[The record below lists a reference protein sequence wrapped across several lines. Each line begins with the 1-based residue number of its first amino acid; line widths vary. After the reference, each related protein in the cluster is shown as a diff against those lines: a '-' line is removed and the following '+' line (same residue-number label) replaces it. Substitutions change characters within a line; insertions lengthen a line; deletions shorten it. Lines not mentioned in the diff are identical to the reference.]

1 MGMSASQ
8 ARFLAI
14 TARKSNVEFQGQQV
28 NQQRTSLAN
37 ESSGLF
43 NQMLELSVPTPPSAT
58 DFYSMAYTFPG
69 QNPEESFRITNW
81 AAAESNIV
89 NASYRISVKKT
100 VNDVGHHNAEL
111 PVGAVISKTA
121 DGYTI
126 KYPDTFK
133 DDEQTEVQVG
143 PTYNL
148 TKAAIDV
155 YGKTANAE
163 GYTDSYCYDIGGRTH
178 YFNTADLEALFANGQ
193 NADGY
198 TITEANK
205 ADFKSIFYKG
215 EKTTT
220 TESFLANMVTD
231 ANGKFVS
238 MEYWPN
244 GETGDR
250 LSLDLNIEEIND
262 EQGFDA
268 AMEEY
273 NYKKMIYDRTIDDI
287 NTRTEIIQRQDQN
300 LELHLKQL
308 DTEQEAIKTEM
319 DAVKDVI
326 QKNVEGTFK
335 TFA

>member
-8 ARFLAI
+8 ARFLAL

-81 AAAESNIV
+81 AAAEANLV

-100 VNDVGHHNAEL
+100 VNDVGHHTSQLN
-111 PVGAVISKTA
+111 VGEKIVKTN
-121 DGYTI
+121 DGYAI
-126 KYPDTFK
+126 VVPAAV
-133 DDEQTEVQVG
+133 DENGEEIQKSTTL
-143 PTYNL
+143 PL

-155 YGKTANAE
+155 YGKTSNSE
-163 GYTDSYCYDIGGRTH
+163 EYTDSYSYERGGRLH
-178 YFNTADLEALFANGQ
+178 YFKTADLAALFENGQ

-198 TITEANK
+198 VVTEDNQAEL
-205 ADFKSIFYKG
+205 SSMFYKG
-215 EKTTT
+215 EKTTAS
-220 TESFLANMVTD
+220 ESYLANMVTD

-244 GETGDR
+244 GETGEK
-250 LSLDLNIEEIND
+250 LTLDLNIEEIHD
-262 EQGFDA
+262 DQGFDE
-268 AMEEY
+268 AMADY

-326 QKNVEGTFK
+326 QKNVENTFK

>member
-8 ARFLAI
+8 ARFLAL

-43 NQMLELSVPTPPSAT
+43 NQMLELQVPVPPSAT

-81 AAAESNIV
+81 AAAESNLV

-100 VNDVGHHNAEL
+100 VNDVGHHNSQL
-111 PVGAVISKTA
+111 NVGEKIIKTD
-121 DGYTI
+121 DGYAI
-126 KYPDTFK
+126 VVPAAV
-133 DDEQTEVQVG
+133 DENGEEIQKSATL
-143 PTYNL
+143 PL

-155 YGKTANAE
+155 YGKTSNSE
-163 GYTDSYCYDIGGRTH
+163 DYTDSYSYERGGRLH
-178 YFNTADLEALFANGQ
+178 YFKTADLEALFENGQ

-198 TITEANK
+198 VVTEDNQ
-205 ADFKSIFYKG
+205 SSLLSMFYKG

-220 TESFLANMVTD
+220 SESFLANMVTD
-231 ANGKFVS
+231 SNGRFVS
-238 MEYWPN
+238 MDYWPN
-244 GETGDR
+244 GETGEK
-250 LSLDLNIEEIND
+250 LSLDLNIEEVQD
-262 EQGFDA
+262 EQGYDA

-326 QKNVEGTFK
+326 QKNVENTFK

>member
-8 ARFLAI
+8 ARFLAL

-28 NQQRTSLAN
+28 NQQRTTLAN

-43 NQMLELSVPTPPSAT
+43 NQMLELAVPVPPSAT

-81 AAAESNIV
+81 AAAENNIV
-89 NASYRISVKKT
+89 GASYRISAKKT
-100 VNDVGHHNAEL
+100 VNDVGHHSSPL
-111 PVGAVISKTA
+111 DIGTKIIKTA
-121 DGYTI
+121 DGYAL
-126 KYPDTFK
+126 KYPDQF
-133 DDEQTEVQVG
+133 DDDGKVAQTG
-143 PTYNL
+143 PSYNL

-155 YGKTANAE
+155 YGKTSNSE
-163 GYTDSYCYDIGGRTH
+163 GYEDSYSYDRGGRTH
-178 YFNTADLEALFANGQ
+178 FFKTEDLEALFANGQ

-198 TITEANK
+198 IVTEANQ
-205 ADFKSIFYKG
+205 ADINPIFYKG
-215 EKTTT
+215 EKTVTS
-220 TESFLANMVTD
+220 ESFLANMITD
-231 ANGKFVS
+231 TNGRFVS
-238 MEYWPN
+238 MDYWPN
-244 GETGDR
+244 GESGGK
-250 LSLDLNIEEIND
+250 LSLDLTIQEVKD
-262 EQGFDA
+262 EQGYDE
-268 AMEEY
+268 AMADY

-319 DAVKDVI
+319 EAVKDVI